1 MMRNNDSSPG
11 GEQRRII
18 NAGISEN
25 NSILLNPNLQCE
37 QPNLTVEQLARI
49 EENRRNALEKR
60 RLLTYKR
67 EQQQQP
73 PPPQSP
79 TRVAVPP
86 SAATECPSPDQLIR
100 MERNRLEAL
109 ARKKQSLVAPREV
122 QQHQSTSTTLP
133 PSSTIVSEEQ
143 RIRMEENRRKALEKK
158 QQLLML
164 SQQHQ
169 HPQQQQQLQQ
179 HHPQQQCAMGS
190 LMTLQSPIKL
200 TSPPV
205 KMEGENQLLMQP
217 LRNEM
222 SNSDVQQ
229 QLQLSQYFTCNSVV
243 IHEGDEKLDS
253 DSCLGEG
260 KEIADNELEMAR
272 STDDMKI
279 SAKQL
284 SVAADDDDTMPSDQ
298 LLNDVKSPL
307 TLKKS
312 ALPPLPPDIQ
322 YDELRVLPIDDGH
335 TDTLINNAELDNTL
349 LNGWTLFDHQKE
361 GIIRALRMRRLILAF
376 DMGLGKTIIG
386 CVWAKA
392 FKNTFQGITIF
403 VIAPPSLHEDWQRTA
418 TDATGLVL
426 GNNRKKKNKSD
437 KATKKNGDVEDE
449 YELTVTGKRRKKAK
463 KKKAESDSDD
473 DNEESSCDN
482 IDMYI
487 YSWDS
492 ISAYKDVI
500 LDVSDFVVIAD
511 EAHYMQSMEAK
522 RTKEALSLMSR
533 KKCRGILLL
542 TGTPMKNGRPSNLF
556 PLLRGVQHPFGDS
569 QKRFEFYFCN
579 GQHKLF
585 RGRETWDVGVVTV
598 MVFLFNQ
605 SLLFFASDMHE
616 FTTLFPRLLSRQLGH
631 PI

>member
-11 GEQRRII
+11 GEKLRII

-60 RLLTYKR
+60 RLLTLKR

-73 PPPQSP
+73 PLQSP

-109 ARKKQSLVAPREV
+109 ARKKQSLVAPRAPREV
-122 QQHQSTSTTLP
+122 QQHRSPSTTLP
-133 PSSTIVSEEQ
+133 PSSPIVSEEQ

-158 QQLLML
+158 QRLLML
-164 SQQHQ
+164 SQQQQ
-169 HPQQQQQLQQ
+169 HQQQQVV
-179 HHPQQQCAMGS
+179 MGS
-190 LMTLQSPIKL
+190 PMTLQSTIKSMSPPIK
-200 TSPPV
+200 V
-205 KMEGENQLLMQP
+205 EGENQLLMQP
-217 LRNEM
+217 QRNE
-222 SNSDVQQ
+222 Q

-243 IHEGDEKLDS
+243 HEGDEVLDA
-253 DSCLGEG
+253 DSCLEQG
-260 KEIADNELEMAR
+260 KMLCANEFQSTVGVANNELEMAR

-284 SVAADDDDTMPSDQ
+284 SVAAAADDTMPSDQ

-392 FKNTFQGITIF
+392 FKNTFPGITIF

-426 GNNRKKKNKSD
+426 GKNRKKKNRSG
-437 KATKKNGDVEDE
+437 KATKKNGDDEDE

-511 EAHYMQSMEAK
+511 EAHCMQSMEAK

-556 PLLRGVQHPFGDS
+556 PLLRGMQHPFGDS
-569 QKRFEFYFCN
+569 QKRYEFYFCN

-616 FTTLFPRLLSRQLGH
+616 FTMLFPRLLFRQLGH